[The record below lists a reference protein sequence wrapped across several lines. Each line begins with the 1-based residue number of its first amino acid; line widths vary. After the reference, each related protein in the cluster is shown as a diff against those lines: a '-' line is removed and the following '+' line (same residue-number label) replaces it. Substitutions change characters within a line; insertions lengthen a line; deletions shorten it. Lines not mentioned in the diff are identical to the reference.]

1 MTDINPGR
9 IRILKEGTRKPGPI
23 AYWMSR
29 DQRVS
34 DNWALIYTLELAEKY
49 RQQPVVFFCL
59 VNDFLEATENH
70 YSFMLGGLNEVGK
83 KLKEKN
89 ISFFMLEGSPEKEIP
104 GFIES
109 YNIGIL
115 VTDFDPLKIKRKWKN
130 NLAKRINIPF
140 YEIDAHNIVPCWIAS
155 GKQEYGAYTIRPKI
169 RRLLPEYLYIFPGIK
184 ISKIKWAGNEPIN
197 NWSKIIEDSKYI
209 NKNFKANKIKPGE
222 REAKITLKRFLDSKI
237 NTYNSYR
244 NDPTKDNLS
253 CLSPYIHFGHIS
265 AQRIVLEVLDST
277 ASEEDKDS
285 FLDELIIRREL
296 SDNYC
301 FYNSSY
307 DSFNGFPSWAQE
319 TLNNHRLDRRE
330 YIYGVEEFEE
340 GRTHDRLWNAAQLE
354 MVITGKMHSYMRM
367 YWAKKILEW
376 SESPEEAQ
384 DIAIYLNNKY
394 ELDGRDPNGYT
405 GIAWSMG
412 GVHDRAWKERPIFG
426 KIRYMSYGGSKS
438 KFDVN
443 LYVKSIYDML

>member
-1 MTDINPGR
+1 
-9 IRILKEGTRKPGPI
+9 
-23 AYWMSR
+23 
-29 DQRVS
+29 
-34 DNWALIYTLELAEKY
+34 
-49 RQQPVVFFCL
+49 
-59 VNDFLEATENH
+59 
-70 YSFMLGGLNEVGK
+70 
-83 KLKEKN
+83 
-89 ISFFMLEGSPEKEIP
+89 MLEGSPEKEIP

-169 RRLLPEYLYIFPGIK
+169 RRLLPEYLDIFPGIK

>member
-1 MTDINPGR
+1 MRAINPGR
-9 IRILKEGTRKPGPI
+9 IRILKEGIRKPGPI

-34 DNWALIYTLELAEKY
+34 DNWALIFTRELAIKY
-49 RQQPVVFFCL
+49 KQPPVVVFCL
-59 VNDFLEATENH
+59 VNDFLEATEKH
-70 YSFMLGGLNEVGK
+70 YNFMLRGLNEVGNR
-83 KLKEKN
+83 LKEKN
-89 ISFFMLEGSPEKEIP
+89 ISFFILKGLPEKEIP
-104 GFIES
+104 EFIAR
-109 YNIGIL
+109 YNIGTL
-115 VTDFDPLKIKRKWKN
+115 VSDFDPLKIKRKWKK
-130 NLAKRINIPF
+130 NLAKKINIPF
-140 YEIDAHNIVPCWIAS
+140 YEVDAHNIVPCRVAS

-169 RRLLPEYLYIFPGIK
+169 SRLLPEYLDRFSSIEVN
-184 ISKIKWAGNEPIN
+184 KIKWKGPEPVV
-197 NWSKIIEDSKYI
+197 NWSKITGDSRYV
-209 NKNFKANKIKPGE
+209 NKNFKSNKIIPGE
-222 REAKITLKRFLDSKI
+222 NEAKKVLKRFMDNKI
-237 NTYNSYR
+237 NTYNNYR
-244 NDPTKDNLS
+244 NDPTKDNIS

-265 AQRIVLEVLDST
+265 AQRVALEVLDSNI
-277 ASEEDKDS
+277 AEENKNS

-301 FYNSSY
+301 FYNSNY
-307 DSFNGFPSWAQE
+307 DSFSGFPGWAQE

-330 YIYGVEEFEE
+330 YIYSPEEFEE
-340 GRTHDRLWNAAQLE
+340 ARTHDKLWNAAQLE
-354 MVITGKMHSYMRM
+354 TIIKGKMHSYMRM

-412 GVHDRAWKERPIFG
+412 GVHDRAWKERPVFG

-443 LYVKSIYDML
+443 LYIKSIYDML